1 MNIPDYLD
9 ELLKKIWEESK
20 PVSIFL
26 YGSMARNDFETD
38 SDYEIGI
45 VYKRD
50 KGWSRQKLSEMNSF
64 NSVKIYPFVWEEL
77 KSGEID
83 TPFPKAIYLQSLV
96 NSGVV
101 LYGEKLE
108 KIIKSKKFTKEDLI
122 ESVSFS
128 LGRAYSA
135 VVSSRQND
143 WVTVRDSFT
152 KSNLYGLQIL
162 VYIKTGKLVYSY
174 VEMKEKSV
182 DFIDKEYRELI
193 DHVIEVRKG
202 NEVVLNPL
210 LYKNISFLNKVV
222 LGAAKKFGL

>member
-9 ELLKKIWEESK
+9 ELLKKIWKESK
-20 PVSIFL
+20 PVSISL
-26 YGSMARNDFETD
+26 YGSMARGDFETD

-45 VYKRD
+45 VYKKD
-50 KGWSRQKLSEMNSF
+50 KGWSRQKLSEINTF
-64 NSVKIYPFVWEEL
+64 KSVKIYPFIWEEL

-96 NSGVV
+96 NSSVV

-108 KIIKSKKFTKEDLI
+108 KIIKVKELTKEDLI

-143 WVTVRDSFT
+143 WMAVRDSFT

-162 VYIKTGKLVYSY
+162 IYIKTGKLVYSY
-174 VEMKEKSV
+174 MEMKEKSL
-182 DFIDKEYRELI
+182 DFIAEEYKELI
-193 DHVIEVRKG
+193 NHVIEVRKG
-202 NEVVLNPL
+202 NEVMITPL

-222 LGAAKKFGL
+222 LKAVKNF